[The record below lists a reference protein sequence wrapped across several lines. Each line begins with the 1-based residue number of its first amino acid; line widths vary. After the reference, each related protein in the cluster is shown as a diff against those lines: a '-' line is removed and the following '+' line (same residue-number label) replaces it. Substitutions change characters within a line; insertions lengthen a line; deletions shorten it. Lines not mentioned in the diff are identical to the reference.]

1 MDVDDDDDENNEDEF
16 GDDDESG
23 LDWHAVN
30 EEDEDDEYIGVQVPQ
45 ATQPAQSA
53 QPAQVPRAPPR
64 IHSNR
69 MNAREFRRAVW
80 RNGQVVGRDVAE
92 QRAGDDLMFADDY
105 GSNGRDRG
113 DGGEGNARTR
123 TGLNLAQ
130 IELMATKS
138 TVEEHEALL
147 SENGDEEE
155 EYDGTNGADGDS
167 NHDSDDDSGSSSCGD
182 GAEYCGSRPSKRRYT
197 SHSRGDAQNTM
208 SLGLM
213 NTLFG
218 GTLDSHQP
226 ESVEDAR
233 NAGDSNEPTTTHS
246 TDSFDAD
253 THSDANTIPTIEEPC
268 IELEH
273 GTCVG
278 CELGGLVEPVDK
290 FVIDN
295 AHRVPSNRLWSLA
308 HDAYK
313 TQVVDATRMQGG
325 GVLPD
330 WSRVDIQR
338 HYEFHVVDERLF
350 RLSALRDLQGLRA
363 LCKSRILT
371 QNSDGSQEI
380 DSQSMKEYMS
390 IVSMESK
397 EHHLLSSIVAN
408 SRGFGPS
415 SSTNA
420 VPASRKRSSRR

>member
-1 MDVDDDDDENNEDEF
+1 MEFGDELGENNENDGELYGGEEEGF
-16 GDDDESG
+16 
-23 LDWHAVN
+23 DWHAVDE
-30 EEDEDDEYIGVQVPQ
+30 EEDDDYIGTNPANPAPPVPQ
-45 ATQPAQSA
+45 APPQ
-53 QPAQVPRAPPR
+53 APPQ

-69 MNAREFRRAVW
+69 LNAQAFRRAVW
-80 RNGQVVGRDVAE
+80 RNGQIVSRNVGERRSGDTFMFEGDSGGGDVE
-92 QRAGDDLMFADDY
+92 
-105 GSNGRDRG
+105 
-113 DGGEGNARTR
+113 GGEGNARTR
-123 TGLNLAQ
+123 TGLNLTQ
-130 IELMATKS
+130 IELMATKA
-138 TVEEHEALL
+138 TVEDHEELL
-147 SENGDEEE
+147 SD
-155 EYDGTNGADGDS
+155 A
-167 NHDSDDDSGSSSCGD
+167 SDDDNGDDGDDGDDGESGDESGSSSCGD
-182 GAEYCGSRPSKRRYT
+182 LPDHCGESLRPQKRQTT
-197 SHSRGDAQNTM
+197 SHSGGTAQNTM

-218 GTLDSHQP
+218 GTL
-226 ESVEDAR
+226 ESQCPNR
-233 NAGDSNEPTTTHS
+233 S
-246 TDSFDAD
+246 TDKQFNPFDEETRDDMNRVDTD
-253 THSDANTIPTIEEPC
+253 THSEAGSSRHTIPTVEEPC

-325 GVLPD
+325 GMLPD

-371 QNSDGSQEI
+371 QTSDGTQEI

-408 SRGFGPS
+408 SGGFGPS
-415 SSTNA
+415 SSANLVATT
-420 VPASRKRSSRR
+420 RKRGSRR